1 MKQWFCI
8 FLIIMVASC
17 QKPAPKQ
24 PDVKHLEPA
33 AMALM
38 KQGLNDLH
46 AYTMLSEL
54 TTKAPKRLSGSAM
67 ADSAVAWGERTMKN
81 IGFENV
87 RLEPVMVPHW
97 VRGPVEEAFIT
108 STAPSQKLNICALGG
123 SIATPKEGIES
134 EIIEVKSL
142 QEVRT
147 LGDKVKGKIVFYNRP
162 FDKTLF
168 APFEAYGG
176 AVDQRGYGAVEAAR
190 FGAAAVLVRSMTN
203 RIDTY
208 PHTGAMR
215 YNDSIPKI
223 PAAAISTLD
232 ANNLSAMLTKG
243 QPVKVR
249 MKLTCETLAD
259 KLSYNVI
266 GEIRG
271 TEKPEEVIV
280 IGGHLDSWD
289 KGTGAHDDG
298 AGIVHSIEALR
309 LMKATGLLPKR
320 TVRVVL
326 FMNEENGVRGGK
338 GYAAVER
345 PNEKHIAALESD
357 GGGHAPR
364 GFGVE
369 ADSVKLP
376 RITRFESLLKIID
389 ADRVGPGH
397 GGTDIEPLGKTGVP
411 CIGLHPDPQ
420 RYFDYHHSDHDTI
433 DKVHDREL
441 ELGAI
446 AMAILTYAIAF
457 EGI

>member
-1 MKQWFCI
+1 
-8 FLIIMVASC
+8 
-17 QKPAPKQ
+17 
-24 PDVKHLEPA
+24 
-33 AMALM
+33 
-38 KQGLNDLH
+38 
-46 AYTMLSEL
+46 
-54 TTKAPKRLSGSAM
+54 
-67 ADSAVAWGERTMKN
+67 
-81 IGFENV
+81 
-87 RLEPVMVPHW
+87 
-97 VRGPVEEAFIT
+97 
-108 STAPSQKLNICALGG
+108 
-123 SIATPKEGIES
+123 
-134 EIIEVKSL
+134 
-142 QEVRT
+142 
-147 LGDKVKGKIVFYNRP
+147 
-162 FDKTLF
+162 
-168 APFEAYGG
+168 
-176 AVDQRGYGAVEAAR
+176 
-190 FGAAAVLVRSMTN
+190 
-203 RIDTY
+203 
-208 PHTGAMR
+208 MR

-223 PAAAISTLD
+223 PAAAISTQD

-243 QPVKVR
+243 QSVKVR

-259 KLSYNVI
+259 KLSYNVV

-298 AGIVHSIEALR
+298 AGVVHSIEALR

-364 GFGVE
+364 GFGIE